1 MSFQRA
7 RNSDEKN
14 VRMHQIKNSAI
25 ALFDTCVYQDIT
37 FSKIGEEIEFTRAN
51 LYKYVSNKEDIYLH
65 VLVDELN
72 GVVAEMNEKLKRDQP
87 LSIQEFTR
95 IWAKIL
101 DQHPRF
107 MKLLSILF
115 TIIEPNATL
124 AALIEFK
131 NNLQQGKQSMYT
143 IIRHN
148 FKTITHEDTL
158 KLLDYA
164 FSLIIARY
172 PLSYPTAKQVEATRL
187 SHSYYEFLPFQDT
200 FSELFTMMILQV
212 TSQK

>member
-7 RNSDEKN
+7 RNSEEKN
-14 VRMHQIKNSAI
+14 VRMHQIKSA
-25 ALFDTCVYQDIT
+25 AVTLFDRCVYQDIT
-37 FSKIGEEIEFTRAN
+37 LSKIGEEIDFTRAN
-51 LYKYVSNKEDIYLH
+51 LYKYITNKEDIYLH

-72 GVVAEMNEKLKRDQP
+72 AVVAEMNEKMKCDQP
-87 LSIQEFTR
+87 LSAQEFAR
-95 IWAKIL
+95 IWAIIL

-124 AALIEFK
+124 AALVEFK
-131 NNLQQGKQSMYT
+131 NNLQQGKQAMYV
-143 IIRHN
+143 IIRQN
-148 FKTITHEDTL
+148 FPTMTHADIL

-172 PLSYPTAKQVEATRL
+172 PLSYPTAKQIEATNL
-187 SHSYYEFLPFQDT
+187 SRSYYEFPSFQDT
-200 FSELFTMMILQV
+200 FSELLTLIIQ
-212 TSQK
+212 QHER